1 MAARAYWQGQIRL
14 ALVSIP
20 VEIYSA
26 TKSGAQVSFH
36 QIHEPSGKRIKY
48 EKVVPGVGPVDA
60 TFGKVTVYATEGNRL
75 AVGVEATVKAQ
86 SGSLG
91 TTRGEIWLTALPWN
105 EPDSQLVRARDV
117 RFATKTDSAVV
128 NMLTA
133 LFENAA
139 VRASI
144 ESALTHDFA
153 PDYREVVAKAQA
165 AIGSRREGDFLLS
178 AKITKV
184 GNGRIEATG
193 DGLFLPVRAE
203 GEAQIA
209 YRPQ

>member
-1 MAARAYWQGQIRL
+1 M
-14 ALVSIP
+14 
-20 VEIYSA
+20 
-26 TKSGAQVSFH
+26 
-36 QIHEPSGKRIKY
+36 
-48 EKVVPGVGPVDA
+48 
-60 TFGKVTVYATEGNRL
+60 
-75 AVGVEATVKAQ
+75 
-86 SGSLG
+86 
-91 TTRGEIWLTALPWN
+91 
-105 EPDSQLVRARDV
+105 